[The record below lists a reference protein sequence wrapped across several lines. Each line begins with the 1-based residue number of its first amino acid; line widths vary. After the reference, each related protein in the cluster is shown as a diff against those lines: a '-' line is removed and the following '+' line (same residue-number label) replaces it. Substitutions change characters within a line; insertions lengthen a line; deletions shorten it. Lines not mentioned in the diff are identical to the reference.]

1 MTNSGSK
8 SSEPGAV
15 AEAMAKCR
23 SEGIDV
29 IRLGYSDIIGT
40 DRSKDLLVNRFE
52 RTTGHGVA
60 FCRSVYGTTP
70 MGDVV
75 DIEGG
80 SPPACRTSSRAPTS
94 RR

>member
-23 SEGIDV
+23 AEGIDV

-40 DRSKDLLVNRFE
+40 DRLELSLI
-52 RTTGHGVA
+52 H
-60 FCRSVYGTTP
+60 
-70 MGDVV
+70 
-75 DIEGG
+75 I
-80 SPPACRTSSRAPTS
+80 
-94 RR
+94 